1 MKDKIFCRLQDIV
14 VLRVPACPRGY
25 MGHPVVILSLTYT
38 KHVFMV
44 PMASLCVASQEGVY
58 TTEAVGVG

>member
-1 MKDKIFCRLQDIV
+1 
-14 VLRVPACPRGY
+14 